1 MYWSVGTSIVHGY
14 VHEHG
19 SVYMYSLVQI
29 WGERSAFFKAN
40 AFQGRKD
47 QTAQILIQKYYLVLH
62 VFVLLALLYITHLA
76 MHCKNYTESLWDK
89 GLKKI
94 TVTQERNVIKLKPTN
109 SSAFKP
115 EL

>member
-1 MYWSVGTSIVHGY
+1 MSIVHGY

-29 WGERSAFFKAN
+29 WEEGSAFFKAN
-40 AFQGRKD
+40 AFQGCKD
-47 QTAQILIQKYYLVLH
+47 QTAHILIKKYYLVLH

-89 GLKKI
+89 GLKK
-94 TVTQERNVIKLKPTN
+94 L
-109 SSAFKP
+109 
-115 EL
+115 L